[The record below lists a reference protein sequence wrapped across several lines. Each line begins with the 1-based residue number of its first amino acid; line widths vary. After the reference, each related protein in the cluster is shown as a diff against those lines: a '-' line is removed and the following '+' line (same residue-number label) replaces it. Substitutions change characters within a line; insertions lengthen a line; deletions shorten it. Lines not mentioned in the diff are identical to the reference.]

1 MKIYLV
7 SYANERFVP
16 DQALLAASAL
26 RFGVTDVRPWSQQML
41 HRTAFYSENKAI
53 LDLERGAGY
62 WLWKPFIISETLKEM
77 EEGDCLIYS
86 DSGMKVVA
94 DLTPLFRIALERD
107 LVFFS
112 GTGQC
117 RQWTKRDCFYFLN
130 ADEPLFHEAQMVD
143 ASFLVLAKNSFVN
156 SFMAEWLKSCRDPR
170 ILTDEPNTSGLPDLP
185 GFIEHRHDQS
195 VLSIFA
201 RRGNFEMF
209 RHPSQFG
216 NHSKS
221 PEYRVAGEWTG
232 IPYASEPFQNS
243 PYGTLLDHHRGKLFR
258 FISQSVRWRRDR
270 GTRA

>member
-1 MKIYLV
+1 VKIYLV
-7 SYANERFVP
+7 SYANARYVP
-16 DQALLAASAL
+16 DQALLTASAL
-26 RFGVTDVRPWSQQML
+26 QFGVTDVRPWSQQML

-53 LDLERGAGY
+53 LDLPRGAGY

-86 DSGMKVVA
+86 DSGIEVVA
-94 DLTPLFRIALERD
+94 DLTPLLRIAFERD

-130 ADEPLFHEAQMVD
+130 ADEPSFHDAQMVD
-143 ASFLVLAKNSFVN
+143 ASFLVSAKNSFVN
-156 SFMAEWLKSCRDPR
+156 SFMAEWLKTCRDPR

-195 VLSIFA
+195 VLSILV

-209 RHPSQFG
+209 RDPSQFG
-216 NHSKS
+216 NHFKS
-221 PEYRVAGEWTG
+221 PEYRVAGEWPA

-243 PYGTLLDHHRGKLFR
+243 PYATLLNHHRGKLLRSISRSFR
-258 FISQSVRWRRDR
+258 SR
-270 GTRA
+270 GNRETRA